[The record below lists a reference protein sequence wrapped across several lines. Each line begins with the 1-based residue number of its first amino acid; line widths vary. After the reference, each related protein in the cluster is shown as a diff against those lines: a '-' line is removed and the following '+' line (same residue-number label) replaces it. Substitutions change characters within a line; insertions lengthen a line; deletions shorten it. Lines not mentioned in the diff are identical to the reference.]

1 MRAGRPCM
9 TYFCDSIAGTCLLEL
24 RRGVSLVK
32 ENLDEYIDMVNS
44 EDIRGDGEAHEHV
57 GKGLCD

>member
-1 MRAGRPCM
+1 M